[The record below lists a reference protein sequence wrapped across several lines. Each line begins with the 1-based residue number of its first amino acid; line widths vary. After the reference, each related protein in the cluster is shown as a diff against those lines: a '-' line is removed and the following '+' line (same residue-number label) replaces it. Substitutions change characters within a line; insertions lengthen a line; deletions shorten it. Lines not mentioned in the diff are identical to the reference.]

1 MQISFKFIDWKE
13 PSTFLICLDKR
24 HNVTDEERE
33 QVKYWHDY
41 IDRGKS
47 HTPCTKNEV
56 FALNISSVNV
66 TKFAG
71 NCEFGHICW
80 RSP

>member
-56 FALNISSVNV
+56 FPLNISSLIEN
-66 TKFAG
+66 FIF
-71 NCEFGHICW
+71 CEVLRTYKNSHT
-80 RSP
+80 

>member
-33 QVKYWHDY
+33 QVKYWYDY
-41 IDRGKS
+41 TDRGKS

-56 FALNISSVNV
+56 FPLNISSLIEN
-66 TKFAG
+66 FIF
-71 NCEFGHICW
+71 CEVLRTYKNSHT
-80 RSP
+80 